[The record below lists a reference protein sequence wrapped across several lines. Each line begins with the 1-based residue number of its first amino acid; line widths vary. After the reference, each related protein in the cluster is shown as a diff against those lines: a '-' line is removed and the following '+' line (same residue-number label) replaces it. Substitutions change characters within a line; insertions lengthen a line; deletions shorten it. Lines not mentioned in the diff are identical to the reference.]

1 MDRVLARNI
10 VILLVLAALVAFAP
24 GAGLTKAV
32 ADSLVNA
39 AFLTVL
45 VFAAALF
52 YRSRQHD
59 LWALGDRHRGL
70 LYGALGLFVV
80 LMAGR
85 AQLAES
91 GAGTALLFAGFVAVG
106 GAGWAVVQRV
116 RAYR

>member
-1 MDRVLARNI
+1 MDRVLARN
-10 VILLVLAALVAFAP
+10 VLILLLISALVAFAP

-39 AFLTVL
+39 AILTVL

-59 LWALGDRHRGL
+59 LWALGDRHRAL
-70 LYGALGLFVV
+70 LYCGLGLFVV

-85 AQLAES
+85 SQLADTS
-91 GAGTALLFAGFVAVG
+91 AGTAVLFAGFVAVG

-116 RAYR
+116 RSYR